1 MRCPK
6 IPDTHNG
13 TGESEEL
20 NVQLKDNAKEPDE
33 VRKVEEVNSLDRT
46 VYLDRKEASDF
57 LTRTTGKVITPEMI
71 SRFWRVQGNKYGGLV
86 KYKSVLWMHES
97 SLIKLMKAIRA
108 GADLESIEFE
118 KDLYKKVGMQRLDK
132 VYISE
137 KKAIDINKDIVQ
149 ELAPMHYLTYLD
161 KLGRGLIQ

>member
-1 MRCPK
+1 
-6 IPDTHNG
+6 
-13 TGESEEL
+13 
-20 NVQLKDNAKEPDE
+20 
-33 VRKVEEVNSLDRT
+33 
-46 VYLDRKEASDF
+46 
-57 LTRTTGKVITPEMI
+57 MI